1 MTRRVAPAAVDPAGT
16 AGVVTSR
23 GADGVV
29 AGGSRRLGW
38 GLLVGGTAGLVA
50 AFVLVVEKIALHG
63 DSEYVPTCSI
73 NPVLNCG
80 SIMQTAQAEVFG
92 FPNPLIGVASF
103 PVLMATGAALL
114 AGAAFRRWYWWGLQ
128 AGVTFGAG
136 FVAWLI
142 TQSLYRIGALCP
154 YCMVVW
160 AVVIPTFWYVT
171 AHNLRSGMLGARI
184 ARSTAVRRIRDA
196 HVLALTLVVL
206 LVLGLILER
215 FWTYWV
221 SLL

>member
-1 MTRRVAPAAVDPAGT
+1 MTKASSPAAVDVGGIRRLDGAAG
-16 AGVVTSR
+16 AGAVV
-23 GADGVV
+23 
-29 AGGSRRLGW
+29 GSGSSRLGW
-38 GLLVGGTAGLVA
+38 GLLVGGTVGLIA
-50 AFVLVVEKIALHG
+50 AFVLVLEKIALLR

-80 SIMQTAQAEVFG
+80 SIMQTSQAEVFG

-114 AGAAFRRWYWWGLQ
+114 AGAALKRWYWWGLQ
-128 AGVTFGAG
+128 VGVTFGVG
-136 FVAWLI
+136 FVVWLI
-142 TQSLYRIGALCP
+142 FQSLYRIGALCP

-171 AHNLRSGMLGARI
+171 VHNLGSGVFGARI
-184 ARSTAVRRIRDA
+184 ARSAAVRRTRDA
-196 HVLALTLVVL
+196 QILVLTLVVL
-206 LVLGLILER
+206 LVVGLILQR

-221 SLL
+221 TLV